1 MPRRDDIHKILIIG
15 SGPIVIG
22 QAAEFDYS
30 GSQACRSLKE
40 DGYEVVLINSNP
52 ATIMTDPM
60 MADSIYLKPLTIE
73 SIKEIVEIEKPDAV
87 LPTMGGQTGLNLTRN
102 LQQENY
108 WSDHNIQ
115 IIGVDI
121 DAVDITEDR
130 QQFRDLMDDIDIP
143 QCRSR
148 AADSLLEAKEITEE
162 LGGLPIV
169 IRPSFTMGGAG
180 GGIVWSQDEFERKVR
195 RGLEMSPVHRVL
207 IEESIFGWKEYELEL
222 LRDPNDNVVIICTVE
237 NIDPM
242 GVHTGDSVTVAPSQT
257 LTDKQFQ
264 ILRDAAI
271 KMMRSI
277 GTFAGGCNVQFAV
290 EPGSDRF
297 VAIEINPRVS
307 RSSALASKATGYP
320 IAKIATK
327 LAVGYNLD
335 ELPNPITG
343 NTSACFEPS
352 IDYVIVKAPRFNFE
366 KFPNVDE
373 ELTTQMKAVGE
384 AMSIGRNFPEALN
397 KAWQSLE
404 VGRSGLGADGYD
416 EPNRK
421 EVRERLKKPYWDRM
435 LNIRNAFKLGASV
448 EEIADITRVDPWFLQ
463 QIRYMVSLEN
473 RTEGQALGGISK
485 EDLFELKQAGYS
497 DKQISW
503 MLSQS
508 NGKVTENE
516 VRERRKELG
525 LKPSFKVVDTC
536 AAEFPAETPYFYSA
550 YEGEN
555 ESEVSEKKK
564 VMILGSGPNRI
575 GQGIEFDYSC
585 VHAVKAAQ
593 DMDYEAIMVNCNP
606 ETVSTDFDIADK
618 LYFEPVFWER
628 VLDIYEHEQP
638 EGVIL
643 QVGGQTAL
651 KLGKRFVEEG
661 INIFGTEFEMINFA
675 EDRGSFSEF
684 LKKLDIPFP
693 SYGTADD
700 VKGALKIARRIGYP
714 VLIRPSYVLGGQ
726 GMRIAVKEEELEYY
740 TERVLET
747 HPENAFLI
755 DKFLEHAIEVD
766 VDAVF
771 DGEDLHISGIM
782 QHIEP
787 AGVHSGDSTAVIPT
801 YSLSDEVLDDIKRYH
816 KRIAENMG
824 IVGFLN
830 VQYAVKDE
838 KVFVLEANPRSTRT
852 IPFLAKATGRPEAQI
867 AVKVMLGAKIKD
879 FSKKELTS
887 TLKNWAIKEPVL
899 PFDKFP
905 EVKKELGPEMKST
918 GETIYFME
926 DFNDDHFKKPYEF
939 KNLYL
944 SK

>member
-30 GSQACRSLKE
+30 GSQACQSLRD

-60 MADSIYLKPLTIE
+60 MADEVYLKPLTIE
-73 SIKEIVEIEKPDAV
+73 SIKEIVEKEHPDAV
-87 LPTMGGQTGLNLTRN
+87 LPTMGGQTGLNLVRD
-102 LQQENY
+102 LQHENY
-108 WSDHNIQ
+108 WTEHNIN

-130 QQFRDLMDDIDIP
+130 QQFRDLMEDIDIP

-148 AADSLLEAKEITEE
+148 AAESLLEAKEITEE

-180 GGIVWSQDEFERKVR
+180 GGIVWTQDEFERKVR

-222 LRDPNDNVVIICTVE
+222 LRDDNDNVVIICTVE

-242 GVHTGDSVTVAPSQT
+242 GIHTGDSVTVAPSQT

-264 ILRDAAI
+264 MLRDAAI

-335 ELPNPITG
+335 ELDNPITG

-384 AMSIGRNFPEALN
+384 AMAIGRNFPEALN

-404 VGRSGLGADGYD
+404 IGRSGVGADGYED
-416 EPNRK
+416 ISRK
-421 EVRERLKKPYWDRM
+421 QVRDRLKKPYWDRIV
-435 LNIRNAFKLGASV
+435 NIRNAFKLGASV
-448 EEIADITRVDPWFLQ
+448 DEVADVTKVDPWFLQ
-463 QIRYMVSLEN
+463 QIRYMVTLEN
-473 RTEGQALGGISK
+473 RTEGQTLKDISK
-485 EDLFELKQAGYS
+485 EDFYELKRAGFA
-497 DKQISW
+497 DTQISW

-508 NGKVTENE
+508 NGEVSENE
-516 VRERRKELG
+516 VRERRKELD

-555 ESEVSEKKK
+555 ESEVSDKKK

-593 DMDYEAIMVNCNP
+593 EMGYEAIMVNCNP

-651 KLGKRFVEEG
+651 KLGKRFVEAG
-661 INIFGTEFEMINFA
+661 IKIFGTEFEQINFA
-675 EDRGSFSEF
+675 EDRGSFSTF

-693 SYGTADD
+693 SYGTAHD
-700 VKGALKIARRIGYP
+700 VEGAIEIANKIGYP

-726 GMRIAVKEEELEYY
+726 GMRIAVKEDELKEY
-740 TERVLET
+740 TRRVMAT

-755 DKFLEHAIEVD
+755 DKFLEGAVEVD
-766 VDAVF
+766 VDAVY
-771 DGEDLHISGIM
+771 DGEDLHIAGIM

-801 YSLSDEVLDDIKRYH
+801 YSLSDKVIEDIKKYQEL
-816 KRIAENMG
+816 IADNMG
-824 IVGFLN
+824 IRGFLN

-838 KVFVLEANPRSTRT
+838 KVYVLEANPRSTRT

-867 AVKVMLGAKIKD
+867 AVKVMLGAKLKD
-879 FSKKELTS
+879 FDKKDLTS
-887 TLKNWAIKEPVL
+887 TLKKWAVKEPVF

-918 GETIYFME
+918 GESIYFME

-944 SK
+944 NR

>member
-1 MPRRDDIHKILIIG
+1 MPRRDDINKILIIG

-40 DGYEVVLINSNP
+40 EGYEVVLINSNP
-52 ATIMTDPM
+52 ATIMTDPL
-60 MADSIYLKPLTIE
+60 MADSIYLKPLTTD
-73 SIKEIVEIEKPDAV
+73 SIKEIVAKEKPDAV
-87 LPTMGGQTGLNLTRN
+87 LPTMGGQTGLNLTRD
-102 LQQENY
+102 LQKENF
-108 WSDHNIQ
+108 WEEHGIHV
-115 IIGVDI
+115 IGVNI
-121 DAVDITEDR
+121 DAVEITEDR
-130 QQFRDLMDDIDIP
+130 EEFRNLMDKIDIP
-143 QCRSR
+143 QCKSR
-148 AADSLLEAKEITEE
+148 VADSLLEAKEITEE

-169 IRPSFTMGGAG
+169 IRPSFTMGGDG
-180 GGIVWSQDEFERKVR
+180 GGIVWNEDEFERKVL
-195 RGLEMSPVHRVL
+195 RGLELSPVHQVL

-222 LRDPNDNVVIICTVE
+222 LRDPNDTVVIVCTVE

-264 ILRDAAI
+264 MLRDAAI
-271 KMMRSI
+271 KMMNSI
-277 GTFAGGCNVQFAV
+277 GEFAGGCNVQFAV

-343 NTSACFEPS
+343 VSSACFEPS
-352 IDYVIVKAPRFNFE
+352 IDYVIVKAPRFNFD
-366 KFPNVDE
+366 KFPGVDE

-384 AMSIGRNFPEALN
+384 VMSIGRNFPEALN

-404 VGRSGLGADGYD
+404 VGRAGLGADGYEELD
-416 EPNRK
+416 RK
-421 EVRERLKKPYWDRM
+421 HVRERLLKPYWDRM

-448 EEIADITRVDPWFLQ
+448 EEIADITHVDPWFLQ

-473 RTEGQALGGISK
+473 RTEGQALDSISK
-485 EDLFELKQAGYS
+485 EDLYELKQAGFS
-497 DKQISW
+497 DTQIAW

-508 NGKVTENE
+508 DGKVSEYE
-516 VRERRKELG
+516 VREKRKEMG
-525 LKPSFKVVDTC
+525 LKPAFKIVDTC
-536 AAEFPAETPYFYSA
+536 AAEFPAETPYYYSA

-555 ESEVSEKKK
+555 ESEVSDKKK
-564 VMILGSGPNRI
+564 VLILGSGPNRI
-575 GQGIEFDYSC
+575 GQGIEFDYTC

-593 DMDYEAIMVNCNP
+593 EMGYEAIMVNCNP

-618 LYFEPVFWER
+618 LYFEPVYWER
-628 VLDIYEHEQP
+628 VLDIIEYEQP

-661 INIFGTEFEMINFA
+661 IKIFGTPFEKIDFA
-675 EDRGSFSEF
+675 EDRGSFSKF
-684 LKKLDIPFP
+684 LEELDIPFP
-693 SYGTADD
+693 DYGTARD
-700 VKGALKIARRIGYP
+700 VEGSLEVADRIGYP

-726 GMRIAVKEEELEYY
+726 GMRIAIKEEELKKY
-740 TERVLET
+740 TEKILTT
-747 HPENAFLI
+747 HPENDFLI
-755 DKFLEHAIEVD
+755 DRYLEGAVELD
-766 VDAVF
+766 VDSVY
-771 DGEDLHISGIM
+771 DGDELHIAGIM

-801 YSLSDEVLDDIKRYH
+801 YSLSDDVLDTVKEYQE
-816 KRIAENMG
+816 RIADKMG

-830 VQYAVKDE
+830 VQYAVKDD

-867 AVKVMLGAKIKD
+867 AVKVMLGAKLKD
-879 FSKKELTS
+879 FDKKDLTS
-887 TLKNWAIKEPVL
+887 TLKQWAIKEPVL
-899 PFDKFP
+899 PFGKFP

-926 DFNDDHFKKPYEF
+926 DFNDEHFKTPFEF